1 MTITPEL
8 QGPRLR
14 PGEFLQ
20 QSSLSSPSGRFTLQN
35 GMRGSSS
42 LIDNATEVVL
52 WKVPDTNV
60 YGSSS
65 LVFGLDGD
73 LVVWN
78 HHRDRGWHS
87 DTAGSGAEV
96 LRVTDAGDVVLVA
109 ADGRI
114 VWSTETA
121 PDSDPFPPYVA
132 QPSSDPVVPR
142 EGPFQ
147 ERLENLFDSLAPAQ
161 GYTVAVVFDVIP
173 EEALSRWGLP
183 MDAVGRATW
192 QELQNRR
199 GDEEIPVAAVSLG
212 SITLLVAGAPWLP
225 GDPLSV
231 GTTVVR
237 ESRVPG
243 TGWATEFS
251 MHQDGRTVSHLRE
264 ATPKRRI
271 GMDRPELLLAV
282 NSSELE
288 SHLKGDADWM
298 AGLAGLELMS
308 RVAGV
313 APTAADLNGVL
324 LGGLV
329 PASIAEPPEE
339 IVRTPPPGRPPLPAE
354 DFLLVR
360 TDFSDDTEWAALL
373 EELADDEFFE
383 GTEIRPVDDRGWEG
397 AGMDEVMAAVTNAE
411 VIPAVYIADTEAITG
426 WGHPLL
432 VINADLPEASPDYEP
447 VEGVSRT
454 LRATADAI
462 WSMHVNLEI
471 ANMDWE
477 DFLPDPDDDDP
488 VFRGY

>member
-1 MTITPEL
+1 MTITPEP

-14 PGEFLQ
+14 PGEFLHE
-20 QSSLSSPSGRFTLQN
+20 SSLSSPSGRFTLRN
-35 GMRGSSS
+35 GIRGGSS
-42 LIDNATEVVL
+42 LIDNATEVEL

-73 LVVWN
+73 LMVWN
-78 HHRDRGWHS
+78 HHRDRGWSS

-96 LRVTDAGDVVLVA
+96 LRVTDVGNVELVA

-114 VWSTETA
+114 VWSSDTA
-121 PDSDPFPPYVA
+121 PGTDPFPPYVA
-132 QPSSDPVVPR
+132 QPSSDQVAPT
-142 EGPFQ
+142 GGAFQ
-147 ERLENLFDSLAPAQ
+147 QRLQNLFDSLAPAY
-161 GYTVAVVFDVIP
+161 GYTVAVLFDATP
-173 EEALSRWGLP
+173 EEALHRWGLP

-192 QELQNRR
+192 QELQSRR
-199 GDEEIPVAAVSLG
+199 GDGEVPIAAVSLG
-212 SITLLVAGAPWLP
+212 SMTLLVAGAPWLP

-251 MHQDGRTVSHLRE
+251 LHQNGRTVSHLRE

-282 NSSELE
+282 QASELE
-288 SHLKGDADWM
+288 EHLKGDADWM
-298 AGLAGLELMS
+298 ASLAGLELLS

-313 APTAADLNGVL
+313 SPAADDLNGEL

-329 PASIAEPPEE
+329 PASVAQPPEE
-339 IVRTPPPGRPPLPAE
+339 IVKTLPPGRPPIPAE

-360 TDFSDDTEWAALL
+360 TDFSDDAQWAAIL
-373 EELADDEFFE
+373 EEVADDEFFE
-383 GTEIRPVDDRGWEG
+383 GTEIRPVNDRGWEG
-397 AGMDEVMAAVTNAE
+397 AGMDEVMAAVTNDE
-411 VIPAVYIADTEAITG
+411 EIPAVYIADAEAMTG

-432 VINADLPEASPDYEP
+432 VINADLPEAGPDYEP
-447 VEGVSRT
+447 GPGVSRT
-454 LRATADAI
+454 LRATADSI

-477 DFLPDPDDDDP
+477 DYLPDPDSEDP
-488 VFRGY
+488 VHRGF